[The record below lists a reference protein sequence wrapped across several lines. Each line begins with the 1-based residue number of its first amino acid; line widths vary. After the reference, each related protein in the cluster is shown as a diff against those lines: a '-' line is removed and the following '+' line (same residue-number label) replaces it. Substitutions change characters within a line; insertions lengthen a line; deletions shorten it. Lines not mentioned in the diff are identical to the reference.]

1 MQQSDLPTRFPI
13 PFANNAGA
21 SYIRDI
27 PQAAQTPTTSDAP
40 ASLYDGFPPV
50 TFQPSGSGGIPPS
63 GADFNGILNQITAG
77 LRWLAAGG
85 PAVFNSAFS
94 TAIGGYPKGAVLTST
109 ATAGVRWISTVE
121 NNTTDPDGTSP
132 SGWSRLAPQTYDTD
146 VSGNWKR
153 VAPDG
158 FVEMGGILS
167 RPRTNE
173 GSFTLTFPFGGFTT
187 ACLGVEA
194 MVRNTTQSN
203 NGHTSV
209 QEVALYKASAT
220 LYLQNHQ
227 SSINDMAGGMRWRA
241 WGI

>member
-40 ASLYDGFPPV
+40 ASLYDGFPPE

-85 PAVFNSAFS
+85 PAVYNSTFATS
-94 TAIGGYPKGAVLTST
+94 IGGYPKGAVLTST
-109 ATAGVRWISTVE
+109 VTAGVQWISTVE
-121 NNTTDPDGTSP
+121 NNTTDPDGASP
-132 SGWSRLAPQTYDTD
+132 SGWSRLAPQTYSTD

-158 FVEMGGILS
+158 FIEMGGILS
-167 RPRTNE
+167 PVRTTQ
-173 GSFTLTFPFGGFTT
+173 GPFTVTFPFGGFPSQ
-187 ACLGVEA
+187 CLGIFGVF
-194 MVRNTTQSN
+194 RNTTQSN
-203 NGHTSV
+203 HGNPTA
-209 QEVALYKASAT
+209 QEISLSKTAAT
-220 LYLQNHQ
+220 LYLQSHQ
-227 SSINDMAGGMRWRA
+227 DGNTIGGGMRWRA